1 MPMQEEDDDEE
12 EEDYSSNTA
21 EEEVLVRRTGDDSWS
36 IISYQ
41 LSRHNGRWLIDSIV
55 ITE

>member
-1 MPMQEEDDDEE
+1 MQEEDDE
-12 EEDYSSNTA
+12 EEDDEDHSSNTA